1 MSRTLRHLATLVLS
15 TLLVHAADAPDP
27 AIAHVLAAIRA
38 DDIKAIDDKLVA
50 FGTRNTLSDT
60 TSDTRGI
67 GAARRWIKSK
77 LDECAAKSE
86 GRMTVAFDEYEEPAG
101 RRLTSP
107 VKVVNVVAT
116 LKGTAD
122 PERVLVVS
130 GHYDSRGTDVTD
142 ITRDAPGADDD
153 ASGTAA
159 VMAMACAFAPHKWP
173 VTLVFMT
180 VAGEEQGLWGANH
193 FAEMAARDHRNIIGM
208 ITNDIIGTPVGD
220 QGQRDDMQVRLF
232 ADGFSPLLKMILSA
246 QQNQPAAVTPY
257 VPLDAT
263 RAHLET
269 IARSGGGADTPTAE
283 WGRYLKDSAERYMP
297 GFHVKLIGRAD
308 RFLRGGDH
316 LPFLERGYPAVR
328 FTEPFENF
336 AHQHQD
342 IRTENGVQYGDLTQY
357 VDAAYVAR
365 VAQAN
370 AAGLANLALAPA
382 APEGVGLE
390 VTELTNDSTLRW
402 QPSSDADVAGYR
414 IYWREPD
421 ATTWQQ
427 SVDVGKVGRYTLK
440 GVSKDNYVFGVAALN
455 ATGEASLPV
464 FPVPFR

>member
-1 MSRTLRHLATLVLS
+1 MHRPLRNLVALALS
-15 TLLVHAADAPDP
+15 CLFAHAGDAPDP
-27 AIAHVLAAIRA
+27 TVAKVLTAIHAE
-38 DDIKAIDDKLVA
+38 DIKAIDDRLVA
-50 FGTRNTLSDT
+50 FGTRNTLSDA

-67 GAARRWIKSK
+67 GAARRWIKSE
-77 LDECAAKSE
+77 LDKCAAKSD
-86 GRMTVAFDEYEEPAG
+86 GRMTVEFDEYEEPAG
-101 RRLTSP
+101 ARLKAP

-116 LKGTAD
+116 LKGTAE

-130 GHYDSRGTDVTD
+130 GHYDSRGTDVMDT
-142 ITRDAPGADDD
+142 TRDAPGADDD

-159 VMAMACAFAPHKWP
+159 TMAMACAFAPHRWP
-173 VTLVFMT
+173 ATLVFMT

-193 FAEMAARDHRNIIGM
+193 YAETAARNRRNIIGM

-232 ADGFSPLLKMILSA
+232 ADGFSPLLKMMLSA
-246 QQNQPAAVTPY
+246 QQNHPMPITPY
-257 VPLDAT
+257 VPLDAS
-263 RAHLET
+263 RAQLET

-283 WGRYLKDSAERYMP
+283 WGRYLKDAAERYLP

-342 IRTENGVQYGDLTQY
+342 VRLENGVQYGDLTQY
-357 VDAAYVAR
+357 VEPAYVAR

-370 AAGLANLALAPA
+370 AAGLASLALAPA
-382 APEGVGLE
+382 SPEGVGLE

-402 QPSSDADVAGYR
+402 QQSSDADVAGYR

-421 ATTWQQ
+421 ASTWQQ
-427 SVDVGKVGRYTLK
+427 SMDVGKVGRYTLK
-440 GVSKDNYVFGVAALN
+440 GVSKDNYVFGVAAVN